1 MKCSTGALFRRESVL
16 SDLGPKERGRDTTAG
31 PRTVHRLL
39 HTWMLGAGGRST
51 KTEFLMVFQEKK
63 TFNLPLSP
71 RISSNN
77 KHTDTQNRSSN
88 ATGYIQTGNI
98 LPWMWEY
105 KARNCGEHLVT
116 HPESEILECEVK
128 WALRSITMN
137 KASGG
142 DEISANLFQ
151 ILQDDAVQVLHS
163 ICQPI

>member
-1 MKCSTGALFRRESVL
+1 MFNRSTVQKRVCAFRPR
-16 SDLGPKERGRDTTAG
+16 PKGKRGRDTTAG
-31 PRTVHRLL
+31 PRTIHRLL
-39 HTWMLGAGGRST
+39 HTWTLGAGGRST
-51 KTEFLMVFQEKK
+51 KTEFLMAFREKK

-77 KHTDTQNRSSN
+77 KHTDTQNQSSN
-88 ATGYIQTGNI
+88 ATVYIQIGNI

-116 HPESEILECEVK
+116 HPESDILECEVK
-128 WALRSITMN
+128 WTLRSITMN
-137 KASGG
+137 KANGD
-142 DEISANLFQ
+142 DEISAELFQ